1 MDKDTELAQVHR
13 TLESQEAEICQLQ
26 QQNSE
31 LHQKENDTKITH
43 KLEIA
48 TIKTHYQITPKFFS
62 D

>member
-1 MDKDTELAQVHR
+1 MDKDTELAQVCK
-13 TLESQEAEICQLQ
+13 TLESQEAKICQLQ

-43 KLEIA
+43 KLEIV
-48 TIKTHYQITPKFFS
+48 TIKTHYQITPNFFS